1 MTPFRAMRRGYEAR
15 FEPVE
20 RVVLAR
26 VARDVADMLR
36 EEAGLDLFVASDE
49 LGLSAHAGPG
59 KSQVWANGLLA
70 PDELTDADLARL
82 TGVTGV
88 GRLPTD
94 PAALRLLPDAS
105 QDDADMAAEF
115 RRLTQSDVAQAKV
128 DRLKAF
134 AALLD
139 LPTGEDAPSTLGRH
153 GAPPPVRV
161 PREEAEEFAGALT
174 DVRLVIAERLGLT
187 SDEQITQLTDEIMWD
202 RQAGREIPVATDGRA
217 ARRFWSGVFVAA
229 GYAQETLIDAMLTE
243 LRGRRASGSAPAHG

>member
-20 RVVLAR
+20 RVVLAK
-26 VARDVADMLR
+26 VARDVSAMLR
-36 EEAGLDLFVASDE
+36 EEAGLDLFADDDP
-49 LGLSAHAGPG
+49 GPSAHPAPG
-59 KSQVWANGLLA
+59 KGQAWANGLLA

-88 GRLPTD
+88 GRVPTD
-94 PAALRLLPDAS
+94 PAAQRLLPDAS
-105 QDDADMAAEF
+105 KDDADIADEF
-115 RRLTQSDVAQAKV
+115 RRLTQNDVAQAKV
-128 DRLKAF
+128 DRLEAF

-139 LPTGEDAPSTLGRH
+139 LPSGEDAPEPLGRH

-161 PREEAEEFAGALT
+161 PREDAEQFAGALT
-174 DVRLVIAERLGLT
+174 DVRLVIAERLGLKT
-187 SDEQITQLTDEIMWD
+187 DDQVMQLTDEIMWD

-229 GYAQETLIDAMLTE
+229 GYAQETLMDVMLAE
-243 LRGRRASGSAPAHG
+243 LRGRRPLA